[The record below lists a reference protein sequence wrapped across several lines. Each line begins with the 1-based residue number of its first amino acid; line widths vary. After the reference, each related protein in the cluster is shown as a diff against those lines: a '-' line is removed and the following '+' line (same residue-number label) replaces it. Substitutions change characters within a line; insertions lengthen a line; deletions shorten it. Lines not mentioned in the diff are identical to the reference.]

1 MSIFPTNKLLAC
13 LLAGF
18 MFHGSAG
25 WADYDELLNGD
36 LSDTPLQPT
45 LLRLGNRD
53 TRVSGTLGNG
63 NRDYFTFTVE
73 EGKRINSVQ
82 LANLASNDELAWI
95 ALQRGT
101 LWSAGARTS
110 QMVAFQLLGPDEVGK
125 LLLGITSRRP
135 LLPGNYTI
143 SLQHA
148 GAPSDF
154 ALIIGYEP
162 LLSTSATLK
171 TFFTWGGRPSTA
183 QYIILQGTGLR
194 SRVTAK
200 APFGFEVSVDNKTYG
215 KSASFDPL
223 GGDLRRAKLFVRAA
237 PLNRLGNISGRLEI
251 TSEGA
256 QKLQRPVVLKAR

>member
-125 LLLGITSRRP
+125 SLLGITSRRP
-135 LLPGNYTI
+135 LL
-143 SLQHA
+143 
-148 GAPSDF
+148 
-154 ALIIGYEP
+154 
-162 LLSTSATLK
+162 
-171 TFFTWGGRPSTA
+171 PSTA

-256 QKLQRPVVLKAR
+256 QKLQRHVSQMYRTDSTGVSIRIQHL